1 MSQKILSEKLAEY
14 QKEAE
19 ERDARFR
26 ALKLN
31 KEYIELLTYPI
42 EFSALKI
49 LPEEKARKGLLVP
62 LRKEGKNLI
71 LACFDSSLPETKKIL
86 SELEKK
92 YQLSIYIVSKR
103 SLNHG
108 WKFYDLLP
116 GKKKKITGI
125 LEISTKEEKKLPSL
139 DSLKEKIEHFK
150 GEKIGELLEIILTAG
165 IEMNASDVHLEPKEK
180 KAICRFR
187 LDGLLHKI
195 AEIDLPTYRKLLTRI
210 KLLSKMK
217 LNITTSPQDGR
228 FTIKWQKRIIEIR
241 ASDVPSE
248 YGEMIVL
255 RILDPESI
263 SFGLEELGL
272 RDDDLKTISQ
282 EIKRPNGLILNTGP
296 TGSGK
301 TTTLYAI
308 LRSLQSPTKKIITI
322 EDPIEYRLAGIDQT
336 QVNRKAGYTFA
347 NGLRSLLRHD
357 PDIILVGEIR
367 DSETAKIAINA
378 SLTGHLVLSTLH
390 TNDAVGAIP
399 RLIDLGI
406 EPPILASSLNIV
418 IAQRLVRR
426 LCPHCAI
433 FKKPSSDLLKK
444 ITLLYRKIKGRISL
458 PKIEEIKIGYPNKK
472 GCPYCLNG
480 YKGRIGIFEIFS
492 AKGMEDLISR
502 KATRYELLEEAK
514 KKGMITLQEDALIKI
529 IQGITSQEEAERIVG
544 EI

>member
-42 EFSALKI
+42 EFSALKT

-108 WKFYDLLP
+108 WKFYNLLP

-125 LEISTKEEKKLPSL
+125 LEIGAKEKRKLPSPA
-139 DSLKEKIEHFK
+139 SLKEKIEHFK

-180 KAICRFR
+180 RAICRFR
-187 LDGLLHKI
+187 LDGLLHEI
-195 AEIDLPTYRKLLTRI
+195 AKIDLPTYRKLLTRI

-272 RDDDLKTISQ
+272 RDDDLKIISQ

-308 LRSLQSPTKKIITI
+308 LRSLQSPSKKIITI

-399 RLIDLGI
+399 RLIDLGV

-418 IAQRLVRR
+418 IAQRLVRK

-433 FKKPSSDLLKK
+433 FKKPSRDLLKK
-444 ITLLYRKIKGRISL
+444 ITLLYQKIKGRTSL

-472 GCPYCLNG
+472 GCPYCFNG
-480 YKGRIGIFEIFS
+480 YKGRIGIFEIFLT
-492 AKGMEDLISR
+492 KGMEDLISR